1 MDKNIIYAHGIIDN
15 SMFSS
20 LRKTLNSSWY
30 NNPDNYIINFLTE
43 NFNSLWR
50 IFSVYKIPT
59 TSDYLNI
66 IIWLNM
72 LKDRSIMIL
81 K

>member
-43 NFNSLWR
+43 NFNSL
-50 IFSVYKIPT
+50 
-59 TSDYLNI
+59 
-66 IIWLNM
+66 
-72 LKDRSIMIL
+72 
-81 K
+81 